1 MTGYKVMVVSII
13 IALIVGFAAG
23 FNLEHSLNNHDC
35 LKSQAVYE
43 RAVQNF
49 KEDINDS
56 AAYEL

>member
-1 MTGYKVMVVSII
+1 MVVSII